1 MFFQPGDGSPGSA
14 IPLNALIVPR
24 PIGWISTRDLEGT
37 ANLAPYSFFNAVAA
51 PSDVDEFAHTGLT
64 KAPSRLVTSPRVAE
78 SPVQLECRTTQSLEL
93 PSTDPASPNTA
104 VFGQVVGVHIDDTCI
119 RDSHL
124 ELTRLHPIGRL
135 GYQDY
140 VDIDN
145 SFSMPRPTWT
155 K

>member
-1 MFFQPGDGSPGSA
+1 MFFQPSDGSPGSA

-93 PSTDPASPNTA
+93 PSTAPP
-104 VFGQVVGVHIDDTCI
+104 
-119 RDSHL
+119 
-124 ELTRLHPIGRL
+124 P
-135 GYQDY
+135 
-140 VDIDN
+140 
-145 SFSMPRPTWT
+145 PTPLSSARW
-155 K
+155 

>member
-1 MFFQPGDGSPGSA
+1 MFAATSA
-14 IPLNALIVPR
+14 HVRGGPKDSIRNAIDTGEFV
-24 PIGWISTRDLEGT
+24 INMAT
-37 ANLAPYSFFNAVAA
+37 LALREQMNATAVAA
-51 PSDVDEFAHTGLT
+51 PSDVDEFAHAGLT
-64 KAPSRLVTSPRVAE
+64 KAPSRLVTPPRVAE
-78 SPVQLECRTTQSLEL
+78 SPVHLECRTTQSLEL
-93 PSTDPASPNTA
+93 PSTAPPSPNTA